1 MSNPFVII
9 TLGPTGAGKSR
20 LVEKTIEDCGLAERA
35 GPIETFPVF
44 RVDDL
49 VTQRQEYKDAI
60 TNLSPPPQISRQ
72 QTAYEDFADTYS
84 SFMTN
89 MGIAYLNSRKKQ
101 RCYNETD
108 EAIFTP
114 DSRKDHDRFYKII
127 IKVLEKK
134 ISKAKTEIDE
144 LQQKQK
150 TQDLEEKEKEK
161 IKEKIEKETKEL
173 NNLEQELQENKT
185 KSKSEGEMLDSSTK
199 TMNEKTVNK
208 LITAVTTALTP
219 YDCTKINDLKI
230 LRAISKGISFSFE
243 ITGQF
248 YPKHYL
254 SWFQTAK
261 KEYPKELNYDIYISG
276 VFVPSF
282 SELLKRN
289 LSRFKQESEKYKNQ
303 SANSAPRLP
312 DLTHIMHDNIET
324 IIKNIKKMH
333 GIMIV
338 PQNEENITRMLLYSN
353 IDKETGLRCE
363 FDSLNELA
371 NKNINEAVDLLYNI
385 KEQSQET
392 VAKDFYRDSFSKV
405 LKDMSSPPPV
415 RILGSIRIGG
425 RRRTSK
431 TYKQRRRT
439 QKKRNN
445 KRNYNTKKT
454 RNKRRKR

>member
-49 VTQRQEYKDAI
+49 VTQRDDYKDAI
-60 TNLSPPPQISRQ
+60 NNLQISRQ
-72 QTAYEDFADTYS
+72 QTAYEAVADF
-84 SFMTN
+84 MKN
-89 MGIAYLNSRKKQ
+89 MGTAYFNSRKKQ

-108 EAIFTP
+108 EAILTP
-114 DSRKDHDRFYKII
+114 DSKKDHDRFYNIYI
-127 IKVLEKK
+127 EVLEKK

-173 NNLEQELQENKT
+173 KNLEQELQENKT
-185 KSKSEGEMLDSSTK
+185 KSKIEGEMLDSSTE
-199 TMNEKTVNK
+199 TMNEITVNN
-208 LITAVTTALTP
+208 LITAVTKALAP

-254 SWFQTAK
+254 TCFNTAR
-261 KEYPKELNYDIYISG
+261 ELYPELNYDIYISG

-282 SELLKRN
+282 RDLVTRN
-289 LSRFKQESEKYKNQ
+289 WSRFKQESEKYNKDQ
-303 SANSAPRLP
+303 TANSAPRLP
-312 DLTHIMHDNIET
+312 DLTHIMHDNIEA
-324 IIKNIKKMH
+324 IIKNIKMMHKKM
-333 GIMIV
+333 
-338 PQNEENITRMLLYSN
+338 NEEKITRMLLYSN
-353 IDKETGLRCE
+353 DESLICE
-363 FDSLNELA
+363 FDSLKD
-371 NKNINEAVDLLYNI
+371 KNINEAVDLLYNI
-385 KEQSQET
+385 KKQRQET
-392 VAKDFYRDSFSKV
+392 VAKDFYKNIF
-405 LKDMSSPPPV
+405 LKDMSSPTPTPV
-415 RILGSIRIGG
+415 VKLGKASEYSFVEGDRIGG

-445 KRNYNTKKT
+445 KRNYNTKKSVIKEE
-454 RNKRRKR
+454 NVKKVKKVKR